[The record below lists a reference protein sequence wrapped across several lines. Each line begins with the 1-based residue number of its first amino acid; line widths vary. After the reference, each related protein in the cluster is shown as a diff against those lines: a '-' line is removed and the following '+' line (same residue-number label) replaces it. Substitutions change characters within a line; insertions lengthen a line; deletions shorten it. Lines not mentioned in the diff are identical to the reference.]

1 MVTSTNRRQPGLVIP
16 RLSNFVVFIKL
27 AHFHNRSE
35 TYHGPNVYTRVFLRS
50 DILYVSGISS
60 IYSFEMISRD
70 HIIQYTP
77 FSQYYIDLVLIQSL
91 GRISDTNPRLEN
103 IWVCSSNDANI
114 HNVEICKQTK
124 SDKTV

>member
-70 HIIQYTP
+70 HIIHS
-77 FSQYYIDLVLIQSL
+77 FIIIREVLILTLSIFIAL
-91 GRISDTNPRLEN
+91 
-103 IWVCSSNDANI
+103 
-114 HNVEICKQTK
+114 
-124 SDKTV
+124 

>member
-16 RLSNFVVFIKL
+16 RLSNFVMFIKL

-77 FSQYYIDLVLIQSL
+77 FSQYYIDL

-103 IWVCSSNDANI
+103 IGYAPAMMQI
-114 HNVEICKQTK
+114 YTM
-124 SDKTV
+124 